1 MSRRYAESIDVKR
14 INVAAPSGAAPAL
27 AAPAPE
33 QFLWRGRL
41 YSVRT
46 VLAHWVEGRAWWR
59 MRGPDGLPAVA
70 EATEREVWRVEARA
84 GRSRSSGVY
93 DLVHDG
99 DGWRLSGIQD

>member
-1 MSRRYAESIDVKR
+1 MSRRYAEPIDVKR
-14 INVAAPSGAAPAL
+14 IDVAAPVGVAPTST
-27 AAPAPE
+27 APAPA

-70 EATEREVWRVEARA
+70 EAAELEVWRVEAQA

-93 DLVHDG
+93 DLVNDG
-99 DGWRLSGIQD
+99 DGWRLLGIQD

>member
-1 MSRRYAESIDVKR
+1 VSRRYAEPIDVKR
-14 INVAAPSGAAPAL
+14 IDVNAPVDVAPTS

-70 EATEREVWRVEARA
+70 EAAELEVWRVEAQA

-93 DLVHDG
+93 DLGNDG
-99 DGWRLSGIQD
+99 GRWRLLGIQD